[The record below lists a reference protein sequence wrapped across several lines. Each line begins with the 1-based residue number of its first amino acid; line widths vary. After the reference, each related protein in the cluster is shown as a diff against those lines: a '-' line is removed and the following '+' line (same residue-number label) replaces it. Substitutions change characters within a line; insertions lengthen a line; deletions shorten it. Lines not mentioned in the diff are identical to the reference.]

1 VIREVFIDTHAHLE
15 MIEDVSQVIQR
26 ARDAGLERIVA
37 VSSDSA
43 SSKRTVEIASDSP
56 IVYAAVGIHPHESA
70 GSTDEALGEI
80 EKLAKGQKVV
90 GIGETGLDY
99 HYMHSPREV
108 QIDSFRKQI
117 DIAKRLNLPLIVH
130 VREAHE
136 HALQIIKD
144 ENAWET
150 MGVIHCFT
158 GDYEAAKK
166 YIDEGFYISFSGIV
180 TFKNAEDIREAA
192 RKIPI
197 ERMLIE
203 TDSPYLAPAPLRGKK
218 NEPAYVKYVAE
229 MVAQLRGVSAEKIEE
244 ETTTNAKNLFIFEPH
259 KTPVSIAYKIGDSLY
274 LNITNRCT
282 IGCVFC
288 GKWKSFMLR
297 GFNLRLKKEP
307 TVEETLH
314 AAGDPS
320 IYDEIVFV
328 GWGESLLRI
337 DVVKE
342 VSRKLREK
350 GAKRIRIDTD
360 GLANLVHKRNIL
372 TELQG
377 LVDAV
382 SISLNAQ
389 DAPTYARV
397 CPSKYGEEAYPA
409 VVDFI
414 KEAKHYIPDITAS
427 VVTVPGVDLE
437 KCREIV
443 KGLGVKF
450 RPRIYG
456 RVG

>member
-1 VIREVFIDTHAHLE
+1 MVIDTHAHLE

-37 VSSDSA
+37 VSSDLA
-43 SSKRTVEIASDSP
+43 SSKRTVEIASDSQ
-56 IVYAAVGIHPHESA
+56 IVFAAVGIHPHESS
-70 GSTDEALGEI
+70 GSTDEALREI
-80 EKLAKGQKVV
+80 EKLAKEEKVV

-108 QIDSFRKQI
+108 QIASFRKQI

-130 VREAHE
+130 VREAHDD
-136 HALQIIKD
+136 ALRVIKG

-158 GDYEAAKK
+158 GDYEAAKR
-166 YIDEGFYISFSGIV
+166 YIDEGFYISFSGII
-180 TFKNAEDIREAA
+180 TFKNSEDIREAA

-203 TDSPYLAPAPLRGKK
+203 TDSPYLAPAPFRGKK

-229 MVAQLRGVSAEKIEE
+229 KIAELRKVSAERIEE

-259 KTPVSIAYKIGDSLY
+259 KASESIAYKLGDSLY

-282 IGCVFC
+282 IACVFC

-297 GFNLRLKKEP
+297 DFNLRLKKEP
-307 TVEETLH
+307 TVEEILH
-314 AAGDPS
+314 AVGDPS
-320 IYDEIVFV
+320 MYNEIVFV

-337 DVVKE
+337 DMVKE

-350 GAKRIRIDTD
+350 GAKRLRVDTD

-372 TELQG
+372 PELKG
-377 LVDAV
+377 LVDAISV
-382 SISLNAQ
+382 SLNAQ
-389 DAPTYARV
+389 DAHTYAKV
-397 CPSKYGEEAYPA
+397 CPSRYGERAYTA
-409 VVDFI
+409 VVEFI
-414 KEAKHYIPDITAS
+414 KEARYYIPDVTATVVS
-427 VVTVPGVDLE
+427 VPEVDVE
-437 KCREIV
+437 RCREIV
-443 KGLGVKF
+443 EGLGVKF

>member
-1 VIREVFIDTHAHLE
+1 VVIDTHAHLE

-26 ARDAGLERIVA
+26 ARDAGLERIIA
-37 VSSDSA
+37 VSSDLE
-43 SSKRTVEIASDSP
+43 SSKKTIEIVSDSP
-56 IVYAAVGIHPHESA
+56 MVFAAVGIHPHEA
-70 GSTDEALGEI
+70 TGSTNESLREI
-80 EKLAKGQKVV
+80 ERLAREQKVV

-99 HYMHSPREV
+99 HYMHSTREV

-136 HALQIIKD
+136 DALQIIKE

-158 GDYEAAKK
+158 GDYEWAKR

-180 TFKNAEDIREAA
+180 TFKNAEEIRDAA
-192 RKIPI
+192 RRIPI

-203 TDSPYLAPAPLRGKK
+203 TDSPYLTPAPFRGKK

-229 MVAQLRGVSAEKIEE
+229 KIAEIRGVSIESIEE
-244 ETTTNAKNLFIFEPH
+244 ETTTNAKNLFVFEPQEGP
-259 KTPVSIAYKIGDSLY
+259 TSIAYNIKDSLY

-282 IGCVFC
+282 IACVFC

-297 GFNLRLKKEP
+297 DFNLRLKKEP
-307 TVEETLH
+307 TVEEILR

-320 IYDEIVFV
+320 VYNEVVFV

-342 VSRKLREK
+342 VSRRLKEK
-350 GAKRIRIDTD
+350 GAKRIRVDTD
-360 GLANLVHKRNIL
+360 GLANLVHGRNVL
-372 TELQG
+372 PELRG
-377 LVDAV
+377 LVDAI

-389 DAPTYARV
+389 DAHTYARI
-397 CPSKYGEEAYPA
+397 CPSRYGERAYTA
-409 VVDFI
+409 VVEFI
-414 KEAKHYIPDITAS
+414 KESKHYIPDVTAS
-427 VVTVPGVDLE
+427 VVTVPGVDVE
-437 KCREIV
+437 KCRRIV
-443 KGLGVKF
+443 AGLGVRF

>member
-1 VIREVFIDTHAHLE
+1 MVIDTHAHLE

-37 VSSDSA
+37 VSSDLA
-43 SSKRTVEIASDSP
+43 SSKRTVEIASDSQM
-56 IVYAAVGIHPHESA
+56 VFAAVGIHPHESS
-70 GSTDEALGEI
+70 GSTDEALEEI
-80 EKLAKGQKVV
+80 EKLAKEQKVV

-136 HALQIIKD
+136 DALRVIKG

-166 YIDEGFYISFSGIV
+166 YIDEGFYISFSGLV

-203 TDSPYLAPAPLRGKK
+203 TDSPYMAPVPFRGRK

-229 MVAQLRGVSAEKIEE
+229 KIAELRGISAERIEE
-244 ETTTNAKNLFIFEPH
+244 ETTTNAQNLFIFEPS
-259 KTPVSIAYKIGDSLY
+259 KAPESVAYKLGNSLY

-282 IGCVFC
+282 IACVFC

-297 GFNLRLKKEP
+297 DFNLRLRKEP
-307 TVEETLH
+307 TVEEILH

-320 IYDEIVFV
+320 IYNEIVFV

-337 DVVKE
+337 DMVKE

-350 GAKRIRIDTD
+350 GAKRIRVDTD

-372 TELQG
+372 PELKG
-377 LVDAV
+377 LVDSI

-397 CPSKYGEEAYPA
+397 CPSRYGERAYTA

-414 KEAKHYIPDITAS
+414 KEAKYYIPDVTAT
-427 VVTVPGVDLE
+427 VVTVPGVDVE
-437 KCREIV
+437 RCREIV
-443 KGLGVKF
+443 EGLGVKF

>member
-1 VIREVFIDTHAHLE
+1 MVIDTHAHLE
-15 MIEDVSQVIQR
+15 MIEDVYQVIQR
-26 ARDAGLERIVA
+26 AGDAGLERIVA
-37 VSSDSA
+37 VSSDPV
-43 SSKRTVEIASDSP
+43 SSKRTVQIASESP
-56 IVYAAVGIHPHESA
+56 IVFAAVGIHPHESS

-80 EKLAKGQKVV
+80 EELAKEQKVV

-136 HALQIIKD
+136 DALQVIKG

-158 GDYEAAKK
+158 GDYEAAKR

-180 TFKNAEDIREAA
+180 TFKNGEDIREAA

-203 TDSPYLAPAPLRGKK
+203 TDSPYLAPAPFRGKK

-229 MVAQLRGVSAEKIEE
+229 SIAQLRGVSAEKIEE

-259 KTPVSIAYKIGDSLY
+259 KTPVSIAYKLGDSLY

-297 GFNLRLKKEP
+297 DFNLRLKKEP
-307 TVEETLH
+307 TAEEILH

-337 DVVKE
+337 GVVKE

-372 TELQG
+372 AELKG

-397 CPSKYGEEAYPA
+397 CPSKYGEAAYPA

-427 VVTVPGVDLE
+427 VVTVPGVDVE

-456 RVG
+456 KVG